1 MGILQLIEDNTAL
14 LTFLTSLLMLFTT
27 IIYVYF
33 TAKQASISVNA
44 LQESVKQ
51 FKEAKQPC
59 IIPYIKKV
67 KGYAFDTSKYLRIQ
81 LGFDFQLTNV
91 GDSPA
96 ISIYCIALMRMR
108 YSSKEKEVCA
118 HLMPNYIHS
127 LSIQETKDDH
137 LHFETAEFRDIME
150 DLEISHVKNMKR
162 IETDPKNSPFRG
174 PSFQLIILYK
184 NLSGQWYQT
193 SLVQDLLE
201 IKRKVEKETD
211 SEENSHEVDTED
223 ISNRDIADG
232 DTLVGHMINP
242 AYSHLKQE
250 KISNKDAEE
259 LINKYSD
266 EEIFQYISGKE
277 L

>member
-1 MGILQLIEDNTAL
+1 MDILQFVVENTAV
-14 LTFLTSLLMLFTT
+14 LTFLTSLLMLIITV
-27 IIYVYF
+27 IYVYY

-51 FKEAKQPC
+51 FKESKQPC

-67 KGYAFDTSKYLRIQ
+67 NGYAFDTSEYLRIQ
-81 LGFDFQLTNV
+81 FGFDYQLTNV

-96 ISIYCIALMRMR
+96 ISIYSIALMRMR
-108 YSSKEKEVCA
+108 HSSEGKEVCA

-127 LSIQETKDDH
+127 LSIQETKDDN
-137 LHFETAEFRDIME
+137 LHFETAELRDIME

-162 IETDPKNSPFRG
+162 IETDPRVSPFRG
-174 PSFQLIILYK
+174 PSFRLIILYK

-193 SLVQDLLE
+193 SFEQDLLD

-211 SEENSHEVDTED
+211 SDEKTHDIDTED
-223 ISNRDIADG
+223 ISNRDITDG
-232 DTLVGHMINP
+232 DVLVGYMINP

-250 KISNKDAEE
+250 KVSSKDAEE
-259 LINKYSD
+259 IINKYSD
-266 EEIFQYISGKE
+266 EEIFQFISGK
-277 L
+277 